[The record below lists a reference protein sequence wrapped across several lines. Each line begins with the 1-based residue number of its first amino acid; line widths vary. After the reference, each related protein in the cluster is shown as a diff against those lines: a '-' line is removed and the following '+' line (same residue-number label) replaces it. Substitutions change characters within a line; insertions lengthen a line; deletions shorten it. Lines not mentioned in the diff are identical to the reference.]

1 MNPVSSTDTLEQLP
15 EFVAHVIS
23 YLRRRISDFELCRD
37 IAQEAAARLLV
48 QMEKGVE
55 LQNPKAWMFRIARN
69 LAVDEIRRR
78 TPASLGIEAQEW
90 LGDSRGAAPES
101 PPVWRVGD
109 HDLDRDEMLA
119 LLPQAFSRLS
129 GETQRLLE
137 ARYRGQMSCQE
148 LAICF
153 NSTERA
159 VSQRLY
165 RSRHFLRNL
174 LVEEDVINTT
184 NKEKKC
190 SQA

>member
-1 MNPVSSTDTLEQLP
+1 MNPIPSTNTLEQLP
-15 EFVAHVIS
+15 EFVAHVMS
-23 YLRRRISDFELCRD
+23 YLRRRISDYDLCRD
-37 IAQEAAARLLV
+37 IAQEAAARLLK
-48 QMEKGVE
+48 QMDKGVE

-90 LGDSRGAAPES
+90 LGDSRGEATES
-101 PPVWRVGD
+101 PPVWKVGG
-109 HDLDRDEMLA
+109 HDLDRDEILT

-153 NSTERA
+153 DSTERA

-165 RSRHFLRNL
+165 RSRRFLRNL
-174 LVEEDVINTT
+174 LIEEDAINTVK
-184 NKEKKC
+184 KEEKC
-190 SQA
+190 L